1 MASAASH
8 SSNEHIAKGKANTCA
23 FYMKRILPRKEMH
36 KSVVLSAADDLL
48 ALTDQQFDYV

>member
-1 MASAASH
+1 
-8 SSNEHIAKGKANTCA
+8 
-23 FYMKRILPRKEMH
+23 LPRKEMH